1 MSRILVFI
9 LFLIYSPVFSQTADS
24 QNIDQTA
31 EIYVNQGFSSKI
43 NQAQFFIK
51 DTIRKNNIPGL
62 SIAIAKNDTLIWAE
76 GFGHADLEN
85 KLPVKINSKF
95 RIGSISKTLTA
106 MAIGKLLDDK
116 KINLSDD
123 FRKYVSYFPSD
134 KANISIK
141 DLVSHLSGIR
151 DYNHDKNE
159 YLNHINYNSIQ
170 ESILVFQNDSLAFKP
185 GTNYQYSSY
194 NYTLLSAVIEGAT
207 AKPFLDY
214 MQESVIDPLK
224 LSHTVP
230 DYYYSL
236 VDHRARFYD
245 HYNGVLINSPFVDN
259 SNKWAGGGYLSTPMD
274 LVKLCQ
280 SLLHNNFISDNSK
293 DKLWTPAILKSGKS
307 SHYGIGWR
315 IDEDQNKRTFVHHG
329 GTSVGGRSYLLM
341 YPKEGLIVAIT
352 CNLGDGFHQDFALK
366 IADLFHQLMSTYK

>member
-24 QNIDQTA
+24 QNIDQTG

-85 KLPVKINSKF
+85 QIPVKINSKF

-141 DLVSHLSGIR
+141 DLASHLSGIR

-207 AKPFLDY
+207 SKPFLDY

-236 VDHRARFYD
+236 VDHRVRFYD

-280 SLLHNNFISDNSK
+280 SLLQNNFISTNSK

-315 IDEDQNKRTFVHHG
+315 INEDQNKRTFVYHG

-366 IADLFHQLMSTYK
+366 IADLFLN